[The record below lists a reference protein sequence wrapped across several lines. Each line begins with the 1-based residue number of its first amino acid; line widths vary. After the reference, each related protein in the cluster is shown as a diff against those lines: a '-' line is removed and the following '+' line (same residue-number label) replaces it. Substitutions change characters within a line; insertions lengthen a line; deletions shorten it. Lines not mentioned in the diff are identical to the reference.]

1 MLVAAMAARIALV
14 GVLLLS
20 SVLRFQE
27 AAAAGPYRFVD
38 TEGALHLTNVPP
50 RLHAREPQ
58 AFASASV
65 AAGDQAAAPGPYLAA
80 IEQIA
85 AAYDVDAT
93 LVQSVIAVESAFDPR
108 AVSRRGARGLMQL
121 MPQTA
126 SALGVRDV
134 HHPLE
139 NIVGGVRHLRYLL
152 DRYAG
157 DLSLAVAAYNA
168 GEKAVDAYHGIP
180 PYPETQQY
188 VQRVLRRVGLS
199 RTPQPMY
206 RYEDSDGSRV
216 YSNVPP
222 RPRSTSD
229 R

>member
-1 MLVAAMAARIALV
+1 MPAHAMAVRTALG

-38 TEGALHLTNVPP
+38 TEGALPLTNVPP

-93 LVQSVIAVESAFDPR
+93 LVQSVIAVESPFDPR
-108 AVSRRGARGLMQL
+108 AVSRRGARRLIHL
-121 MPQTA
+121 MPPTPPPLWA
-126 SALGVRDV
+126 PALTP
-134 HHPLE
+134 PLPH
-139 NIVGGVRHLRYLL
+139 I
-152 DRYAG
+152 
-157 DLSLAVAAYNA
+157 
-168 GEKAVDAYHGIP
+168 
-180 PYPETQQY
+180 
-188 VQRVLRRVGLS
+188 
-199 RTPQPMY
+199 
-206 RYEDSDGSRV
+206 
-216 YSNVPP
+216 
-222 RPRSTSD
+222 
-229 R
+229 